1 MYEFKYMDIKQIRAS
16 HINDTPGSDS
26 FVGGGF
32 VGLLL
37 HKKLHLTHF
46 PLSDSAKQLNRES
59 NTNHECYGFLS
70 QPSDANQQETKLC
83 FY

>member
-1 MYEFKYMDIKQIRAS
+1 MYEFKYMNIKQIRTS
-16 HINDTPGSDS
+16 HINDTPGIDS
-26 FVGGGF
+26 FVGGGL

-59 NTNHECYGFLS
+59 NTNTVMNVRDFCET
-70 QPSDANQQETKLC
+70 QPTASIG
-83 FY
+83 